1 MANIY
6 KIQARL
12 LLLLICI
19 CIMFICSIQVLSKSS
34 RHPISDTEIREKKQ
48 NCYAEV
54 ELGYWGAK
62 CKSSMVKKKL
72 IVLLQCLSPA
82 CYELIYESDPLEEG
96 ERDYV
101 RSQEYKYCMHRL
113 SLGESLE
120 GVKGSFE

>member
-12 LLLLICI
+12 LLICI
-19 CIMFICSIQVLSKSS
+19 CIILFICSIEVLSKSS
-34 RHPISDTEIREKKQ
+34 RRPISDTEIREKKQ

-62 CKSSMVKKKL
+62 CKSSMVEKENCA
-72 IVLLQCLSPA
+72 LQCLSPA

>member
-1 MANIY
+1 
-6 KIQARL
+6 
-12 LLLLICI
+12 
-19 CIMFICSIQVLSKSS
+19 MFICCIEVLSKSS
-34 RHPISDTEIREKKQ
+34 RRPISDTEIREKKQ

-54 ELGYWGAK
+54 ELGYWDAK
-62 CKSSMVKKKL
+62 CKSSMVEKENCALK
-72 IVLLQCLSPA
+72 CLSPA